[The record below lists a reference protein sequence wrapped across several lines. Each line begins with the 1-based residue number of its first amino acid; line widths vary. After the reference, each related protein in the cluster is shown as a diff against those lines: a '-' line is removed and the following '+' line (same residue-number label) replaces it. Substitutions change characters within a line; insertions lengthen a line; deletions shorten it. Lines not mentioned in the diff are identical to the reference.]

1 MELIKVYG
9 LDNCDTTKA
18 AIKQLK
24 QECKLFELINLK
36 VVKLT
41 HEILKHWFAQ
51 KAWEKLLNKRSTTW
65 KNLDKSIQEKVIDEN
80 AAIDIIIQYP
90 TLLKRPVLV
99 ANNLIL

>member
-1 MELIKVYG
+1 MELIEVYG
-9 LDNCDTTKA
+9 LENCDTTKA

-24 QECKLFELINLK
+24 QEGKSVELINLK

-41 HEILKHWFAQ
+41 NEILKHWFAQ

-80 AAIDIIIQYP
+80 SAIDIIIKYP
-90 TLLKRPVLV
+90 TLLKRPILVL
-99 ANNLIL
+99 NNKVL